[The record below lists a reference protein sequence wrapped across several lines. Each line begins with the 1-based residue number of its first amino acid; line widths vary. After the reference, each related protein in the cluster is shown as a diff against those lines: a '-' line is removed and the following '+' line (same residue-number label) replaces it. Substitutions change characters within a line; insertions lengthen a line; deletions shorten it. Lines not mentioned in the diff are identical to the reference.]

1 MIMLLQEIQRPII
14 FLKYALKN
22 ISIQIRS
29 NDSIFYKTD
38 ILNDQPNITFW
49 SLRKIQIFYKNKYI

>member
-38 ILNDQPNITFW
+38 ILNDQPNITF
-49 SLRKIQIFYKNKYI
+49 

>member
-29 NDSIFYKTD
+29 NDSISYKTD
-38 ILNDQPNITFW
+38 RIGSACFIRTDIYNE
-49 SLRKIQIFYKNKYI
+49 